1 MTRTGTFNISAALIV
16 FFLLHA
22 VPAPAAMTEVNDD
35 TLSSISAQAGI
46 NVNYGDF
53 GVHLTWDS
61 IRYSD
66 TDSDPKQW
74 VEFNGVTVSG
84 PDGEHYFYLDCPVEY
99 PMTIDMAN
107 ATTIDG
113 RPRTMIAMQI
123 SDHVNP
129 RSIRV
134 DEFTFAGQELGEL
147 EIDQITMD
155 PSYLLVSNHLGAG
168 TQGIDYEFLTKVHVD
183 AFKYTYQVNPGPG
196 GTRLSFDLADITLAG
211 QATGAPEDPATWG
224 FSGQFRVGDIL
235 GGQIDFDNDPLNQ
248 AYPNPATFD
257 VATDTTT
264 NTTAAYINVPLQGSI
279 RMGAVNIGTAG
290 FGPVAIDG
298 ITAHY
303 LCVRFSPGN

>member
-1 MTRTGTFNISAALIV
+1 MTRADTFIIPSALIAL
-16 FFLLHA
+16 FLLYA
-22 VPAPAAMTEVNDD
+22 VPATAAMTEVSDEA
-35 TLSSISAQAGI
+35 LSSVSAQAGI
-46 NVNYGDF
+46 NINYGDF
-53 GVHLTWDS
+53 GVNLTWDS

-74 VEFNGVTVSG
+74 VEFNNVEISG
-84 PDGEHYFYLDCPVEY
+84 RDGEHYFYLDCPEEY
-99 PMTIDMAN
+99 PMTIDVAN

-113 RPRTMIAMQI
+113 QSRTMIALQI

-129 RSIRV
+129 RTMTV
-134 DEFTFAGQELGEL
+134 EEFVFAGQELGEI
-147 EIDQITMD
+147 EIDNITMD
-155 PSYLLVSNHLGAG
+155 PSSLLISSHQGPG
-168 TQGIDYEFLTKVHVD
+168 TQGIDYEFLTKIHVD
-183 AFKYTYQVNPGPG
+183 EFKYTYQTNPGPG

-211 QATGAPEDPATWG
+211 QATGAPEDPSTWG

-298 ITAHY
+298 ITSHY